1 MAKHYLEN
9 KDNPIVQTINVNK
22 IPNPKKG
29 LWNGKAK
36 FLVGGTFIILAIA
49 ALIINGIRT
58 GGNYYLTLDELADK
72 SDSIVGEGVRVNATV
87 DKESVNY
94 DSRAIALSFDLVNP
108 DTGARRTVMYHDPM
122 PDLFMKSESVIV
134 EGVVNQGGT
143 LEAHTILVKCPSKYE
158 EAQANGEAVPG
169 DHFDIQT
176 N

>member
-1 MAKHYLEN
+1 M
-9 KDNPIVQTINVNK
+9 QTVNVNK

-29 LWNGKAK
+29 LLSGKVK
-36 FLVGGTFIILAIA
+36 FLVGGTLIIIAIV
-49 ALIINGIRT
+49 ALIVNGIQT
-58 GGNYYLTLDELADK
+58 GGNYYLTLDELAAK
-72 SDSIVGEGVRVNATV
+72 SESIIGEGVRVNATV

-94 DSRAIALSFDLVNP
+94 DSREIALSFDLVNP
-108 DTGARRTVMYHDPM
+108 DTGVRRTVMFNDPM

-158 EAQANGEAVPG
+158 EAQASGEAVPE
-169 DHFDIQT
+169 DHFDVQT